1 MTILSVTDAAP
12 VERVLMSA
20 IAVKVAQTVQLSV
33 RDVTKPAQTVKIQ
46 FYAMNAAFIAS
57 TAWTVNG
64 VITVIPVLHVL

>member
-12 VERVLMSA
+12 VEHVLMSA

-33 RDVTKPAQTVKIQ
+33 RDVTKPAQTVKMQ
-46 FYAMNAAFIAS
+46 HCVLNVVFVAL
-57 TAWTVNG
+57 TAWMVNG